1 MEKRV
6 LPSHQNIFCGI
17 NYEVS
22 SLVEPLLSR
31 NFCQKSVRENFRN
44 FHTVISRLPETSYVK
59 MIDVWLIFTMFIP
72 FYGVISSAIRDFYQF
87 KIKLQEELENKVS
100 VFQVDL
106 DKNEAKEES
115 ETNYEFKLEL
125 LSVMDKFVLPLIFTT
140 FFSAY
145 FAYGIYLSYTL

>member
-1 MEKRV
+1 MKT
-6 LPSHQNIFCGI
+6 SKHIF
-17 NYEVS
+17 
-22 SLVEPLLSR
+22 
-31 NFCQKSVRENFRN
+31 
-44 FHTVISRLPETSYVK
+44 RLPETSYVK

-100 VFQVDL
+100 VFQVNL
-106 DKNEAKEES
+106 DKSEAKEES

-125 LSVMDKFVLPLIFTT
+125 LSVIDKFVLPLIFTT